1 MEYCAHCRAIRPT
14 RKSSRRRTVRQPDG
28 TVKTLIVDSYHCT
41 RCNHFVGSVERDA
54 AAPAGAPSAGEP
66 ADAVSKTSAG
76 EAAAAPG
83 EVPAAAAEEVEA
95 ATEAPAAPAK

>member
-28 TVKTLIVDSYHCT
+28 TTKTLIVDSFHCS
-41 RCNHFVGSVERDA
+41 RCQHFIGSVEKEAPAPTAASPGAAPEDA
-54 AAPAGAPSAGEP
+54 AAALT
-66 ADAVSKTSAG
+66 AD
-76 EAAAAPG
+76 ERAAAPG
-83 EVPAAAAEEVEA
+83 EVPAAAEEVEA

>member
-41 RCNHFVGSVERDA
+41 RCNGFVGSVERDA
-54 AAPAGAPSAGEP
+54 APPSAASPAGEPVDAASTSSAGER
-66 ADAVSKTSAG
+66 
-76 EAAAAPG
+76 AAALG

-95 ATEAPAAPAK
+95 ATEAPAAPAT